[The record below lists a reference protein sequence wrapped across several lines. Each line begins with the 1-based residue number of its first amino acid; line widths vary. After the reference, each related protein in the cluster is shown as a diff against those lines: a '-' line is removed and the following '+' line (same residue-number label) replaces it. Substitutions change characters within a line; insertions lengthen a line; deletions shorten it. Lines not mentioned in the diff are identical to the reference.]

1 MISKIYLINGS
12 NIKNMTKK
20 QLQKE
25 WKKVISET
33 HKRPGLNERLK
44 DKNISQLGD
53 LLLFAQVLLDKIEAG
68 ENNVFNS
75 ILYRKTMNFYCM
87 QMKKYV

>member
-1 MISKIYLINGS
+1 
-12 NIKNMTKK
+12 MTKK

-33 HKRPGLNERLK
+33 NKRLKLGERLRNQK
-44 DKNISQLGD
+44 ISLLGD
-53 LLLFAQVLLDKIEAG
+53 LLLFAQALLGKIEVG
-68 ENNVFNS
+68 ENSVFNS
-75 ILYRKTMNFYCM
+75 IIYKKTINFYCA